1 MEIRTRNVSI
11 SKVGGNASKNSK
23 RASIGLPMPWLTEM
37 GVDEENREV
46 KLIFEGNRIILEK
59 AEVEENEK

>member
-23 RASIGLPMPWLTEM
+23 RANIGLPMPWLEEM
-37 GVDEENREV
+37 GISEENRTI
-46 KLIFEGNRIILEK
+46 KMIFEGNKIILEK
-59 AEVEENEK
+59 LESEE